1 MPAPAAGGRRA
12 GRRETMFSSTGTR
25 GVSSTA
31 EQFDLV
37 VLGGGPGG
45 YAAALAAGSA
55 GMSVALVEQA
65 RVGGTCLHRGCIPA
79 KELLQTAEV
88 LRTVSG
94 AAALGVV
101 AGAPVLDLA
110 VSQERKQGVVD
121 RLAGGLEK
129 LLASRK
135 VKVFEGRGA
144 LADGPDR
151 IVRVDDGTELTGTH
165 VVIATGSATRS
176 LAGLDFDGE
185 RVLSSDHV
193 LELTSV
199 PPRVAVV
206 GGGAIGCEFASLL
219 GDFGAEVTVL
229 EVLPQILAG
238 ADAQIAKVVA
248 RSFEKRGITV
258 RTAATVVGLD
268 RGTSDVALRYEGAR
282 GEGHV
287 VVDKVVVS
295 VGRRP
300 RSGAAGLCEAGVDT
314 DDRGYVVVDSRMRT
328 SVPGVFAVG
337 DVVATPQ
344 LAHVA
349 FAEAIVAVG
358 AMLGEDPSPID
369 YEKVPWAIYCRPEVA
384 FCGLTEQQARARG
397 IEVETSVHRFTG
409 NSRALMIGE
418 TEGLVKLVAEKG
430 GPVLGVHIAGPW
442 ATELIAEGYLAV
454 NWEKRAA
461 DIAALVH
468 AHPTLSELFGESAM
482 ALAGRTL
489 HG

>member
-1 MPAPAAGGRRA
+1 M
-12 GRRETMFSSTGTR
+12 
-25 GVSSTA
+25 
-31 EQFDLV
+31 
-37 VLGGGPGG
+37 LGGGPGG
-45 YAAALAAGSA
+45 YGAALAAGSA
-55 GMSVALVEQA
+55 GLRVAVVEER

-88 LRTVSG
+88 LRTVAG
-94 AAALGVV
+94 AAEFGVA
-101 AGAPVLDLA
+101 AGTPVLDLA
-110 VSQERKQGVVD
+110 ASQERKHGIVD

-129 LLASRK
+129 LLKGRQ
-135 VKVFEGRGA
+135 VEVLEGRGVR
-144 LADGPDR
+144 ADGPGR
-151 IVRVDDGTELTGTH
+151 LVRVGDDTELSGAH
-165 VVIATGSATRS
+165 VVVATGSSPRA
-176 LAGLDFDGE
+176 LNGLDFDGE

-199 PPRVAVV
+199 PSRVAVV

-219 GDFGAEVTVL
+219 ADFGAEVTVL

-238 ADAQIAKVVA
+238 ADTQVAQVVA
-248 RSFEKRGITV
+248 RSFAKRGITV
-258 RTAATVVGLD
+258 HTGATVVGLD
-268 RGTSDVALRYEGAR
+268 RGSSDVALRFDTAQ
-282 GEGHV
+282 GEGRV
-287 VVDKVVVS
+287 IVDKVVVS
-295 VGRRP
+295 VGRSP
-300 RSGAAGLCEAGVDT
+300 RTASIGLTEAGVHLDAH
-314 DDRGYVVVDSRMRT
+314 GYVVVDGQMRT
-328 SVPGVFAVG
+328 AVPGVFAVG

-358 AMLGEDPSPID
+358 AMLDEDPAPID

-384 FCGLTEQQARARG
+384 FCGLTEEQARGRG

-409 NSRALMIGE
+409 NSRAMIIGE
-418 TEGLVKLVAEKG
+418 TEGLVKLVAAKE
-430 GPVLGVHIAGPW
+430 GPILGVHVAGPW

-454 NWEKRAA
+454 NWEARVSEV
-461 DIAALVH
+461 AALVH